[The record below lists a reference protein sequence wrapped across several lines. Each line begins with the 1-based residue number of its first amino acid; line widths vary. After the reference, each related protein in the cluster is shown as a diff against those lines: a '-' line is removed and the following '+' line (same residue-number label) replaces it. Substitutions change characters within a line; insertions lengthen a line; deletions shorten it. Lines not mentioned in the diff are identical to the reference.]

1 MLHLRLIRS
10 GYHLC
15 RRTVDR
21 IRLNIPACRRMDERK
36 RREQALDAWLSRGP
50 LKNGSGKTYVILNH
64 HYDLDIEAMARADTD
79 HTLWSAG
86 FDLFEGV
93 RNYFPPSQRDLNA
106 VYGDESMKKTL
117 DRYREE
123 FVRPFVRR
131 IMSEVRPDGLM
142 APSDIFFWFRPILQE
157 FQRQGVPAVVQD
169 KEGTLVVNAGWMK
182 DHAAN
187 LRRKYPPCSDR
198 YFFWNRTQEKWYGWL
213 GLSPE
218 LGEVIGQP
226 RSDFFFH
233 ADRWPSRGDLG
244 LPASGPVVL
253 AFTFDATAYSGQGIS
268 SQPAATQPKPWATL
282 RTGMHSALRSIAVD
296 YPAAQMIVKAHPQ
309 QTDIAD
315 VRGELDSFAMENMR
329 LITGSTTGSHL
340 IVNADVIVGFQ
351 STALIEAMLTDKPV
365 IYAGW
370 TQEALSA
377 ESQLLQ
383 FSASGAC
390 VVAENQEHLESLIK
404 DALRGDLVPNAEMM
418 RRRAEFTDQYFYRA
432 DGHVCERFLSAVD
445 SFVDSLAGKWAIDRR
460 VSIENNRAEVHS
472 TPVHSMRADDQKRP
486 PRLW

>member
-157 FQRQGVPAVVQD
+157 FQRQGVPAVIQD

-226 RSDFFFH
+226 RSDFFFMPTGGLLG
-233 ADRWPSRGDLG
+233 AIWGFQRLVRSFSLSPSTPAPTAVKEYPPSLRPRSQSHGPRCGRGCTLHCG
-244 LPASGPVVL
+244 L
-253 AFTFDATAYSGQGIS
+253 
-268 SQPAATQPKPWATL
+268 
-282 RTGMHSALRSIAVD
+282 LRS
-296 YPAAQMIVKAHPQ
+296 
-309 QTDIAD
+309 
-315 VRGELDSFAMENMR
+315 
-329 LITGSTTGSHL
+329 TTR
-340 IVNADVIVGFQ
+340 
-351 STALIEAMLTDKPV
+351 
-365 IYAGW
+365 
-370 TQEALSA
+370 
-377 ESQLLQ
+377 QL
-383 FSASGAC
+383 
-390 VVAENQEHLESLIK
+390 
-404 DALRGDLVPNAEMM
+404 R
-418 RRRAEFTDQYFYRA
+418 
-432 DGHVCERFLSAVD
+432 
-445 SFVDSLAGKWAIDRR
+445 
-460 VSIENNRAEVHS
+460 
-472 TPVHSMRADDQKRP
+472 
-486 PRLW
+486 